1 MVTTV
6 DGGFRDFLSRL
17 TPLGG
22 ESNAA
27 KKHRKSIQ
35 DCLSGNFGLHRFFRS
50 GSFGNGTSIRR
61 YSDVDYFASIH
72 SDSVPD
78 SSTWFLTKVRNA
90 LDERFPNT
98 GVHVSTPAVVVPFG
112 TDGCETTEVVPAKY
126 VGKTDA
132 DHAIYKIADGS
143 GGWMKA
149 SPEAHGAYVKA
160 VDSELG
166 GKVRPL
172 VRFLK
177 AWKYFRN
184 VDLCSFYLE
193 LRCAKYASGEST
205 IVYSVDVRRVLKLLW
220 DNQLAAM
227 HDPQGVSGYV
237 YACSTDAKKEAALS
251 KLETALYR
259 ANKAWEA
266 ESDEDIEE
274 AFRQWNLVFN
284 AKFPA
289 YG

>member
-1 MVTTV
+1 MATTV

-22 ESNAA
+22 ESDAA

-35 DCLSGNFGLHRFFRS
+35 DCLESNFGLYRFFRS
-50 GSFGNGTSIRR
+50 GSFGNGTSIRGH
-61 YSDVDYFASIH
+61 SDVDYFASIH
-72 SDSVPD
+72 SDSIPD

-90 LDERFPNT
+90 LDSRFSNT

-112 TDGCETTEVVPAKY
+112 KDGRETTEVVPAKY
-126 VGKTDA
+126 VGKTDD
-132 DHAIYKIADGS
+132 DHSIYKIADGS

-160 VDSELG
+160 VNSELG
-166 GKVRPL
+166 SKVRPL

-184 VDLCSFYLE
+184 VDISSFYLE
-193 LRCAKYASGEST
+193 LRCAKYASGESA
-205 IVYSVDVRRVLKLLW
+205 IVYSIDVRRVLKLLW

-227 HDPQGVSGYV
+227 QDPQGVSGYV
-237 YACSTDAKKEAALS
+237 YPCSTDAKKKAALS
-251 KLETALYR
+251 RLKTALYH
-259 ANKAWEA
+259 ADKAREA
-266 ESDEDIEE
+266 EGDEDIEE
-274 AFRQWNLVFN
+274 AFRQWGIVFN
-284 AKFPA
+284 GNFPA